1 MSNFISNVISIQDS
15 SSKYNPT
22 VEQQYNYNIKT
33 TTRAIHNELGAWI
46 SCFEWCTK
54 VNKLIKHSLFYMAE
68 YKSTLQA
75 IDKLFMRIYPTL

>member
-1 MSNFISNVISIQDS
+1 M
-15 SSKYNPT
+15 
-22 VEQQYNYNIKT
+22 
-33 TTRAIHNELGAWI
+33 

-75 IDKLFMRIYPTL
+75 IDKISMRIYPTLYDS

>member
-1 MSNFISNVISIQDS
+1 MSNFISNVISIKDG
-15 SSKYNPT
+15 SSKYNPI
-22 VEQQYNYNIKT
+22 EHHYNYNTKT
-33 TTRAIHNELGAWI
+33 TTRAIHNELGVWM

-75 IDKLFMRIYPTL
+75 IDKISMRIYPTQ